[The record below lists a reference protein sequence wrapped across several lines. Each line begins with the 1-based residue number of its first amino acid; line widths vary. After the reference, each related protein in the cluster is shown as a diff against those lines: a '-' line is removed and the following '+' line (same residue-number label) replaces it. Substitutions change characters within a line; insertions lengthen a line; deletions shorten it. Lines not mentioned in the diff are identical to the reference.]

1 VVIAAHASRQHG
13 LVRLAQLPAA
23 GLDYSAVS
31 ARVRAGRLHR
41 RCRRVYSVG
50 HAALSREAELLAA
63 VFLAGE
69 GAALSHLAVAGL
81 AVPRSL
87 IDVVTPKQRRAE
99 PGMRVTSMPRLFV
112 DLSDVLTPHELA
124 NVIHE
129 AAFKGW
135 FSEPATRDAMHRANG
150 RHDLRVLRRRWSSTR
165 PGAPASRAAT
175 EAVFLSMLKRLPEP
189 LVNPKFRREEIDFR
203 WPEANLAVEIDGAQH
218 SRPRTQHEDAQRQA
232 KLAAAGYTVLRFGD
246 HGLERA
252 TAVTERHRRLARP
265 FPAST
270 PRPT

>member
-1 VVIAAHASRQHG
+1 M
-13 LVRLAQLPAA
+13 L
-23 GLDYSAVS
+23 
-31 ARVRAGRLHR
+31 
-41 RCRRVYSVG
+41 
-50 HAALSREAELLAA
+50 
-63 VFLAGE
+63 
-69 GAALSHLAVAGL
+69 
-81 AVPRSL
+81 
-87 IDVVTPKQRRAE
+87 
-99 PGMRVTSMPRLFV
+99 RLFV

-150 RHDLRVLRRRWSSTR
+150 RHNLRVLRRALELNAAGSAGVT
-165 PGAPASRAAT
+165 SRN

-189 LVNPKFRREEIDFR
+189 LVNTKFRGEEIDFR